1 MLATYC
7 IFNQQ
12 LDTMEWTALSTE
24 GELNELIESSD
35 TLLVCIFKH
44 STRCS
49 ISTMVRSRLENG
61 WKAENDNTIFY
72 YLDVLK
78 HRELSDRIADKF
90 SITHQSPQL
99 IILKN
104 GNVAHHSSHTSI
116 SAEVIESLA

>member
-1 MLATYC
+1 
-7 IFNQQ
+7 
-12 LDTMEWTALSTE
+12 MEWTALSSQE
-24 GELNELIESSD
+24 QLNELIESSD

-61 WKAENDNTIFY
+61 WKAENDNMIFY

-78 HRELSDRIADKF
+78 HRGLSDLVADKF

-104 GNVAHHSSHTSI
+104 GKVVHDASHTSI
-116 SAEVIESLA
+116 SPKVIDNLV